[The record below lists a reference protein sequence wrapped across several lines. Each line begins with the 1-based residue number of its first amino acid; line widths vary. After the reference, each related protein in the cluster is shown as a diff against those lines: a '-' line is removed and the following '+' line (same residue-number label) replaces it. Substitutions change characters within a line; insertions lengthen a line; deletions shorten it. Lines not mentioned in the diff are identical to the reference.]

1 MGIYGGLYNIN
12 CDTNFWDLYHNYVF
26 INKNKEYLT
35 EKQIIENSPLLVD
48 IDFRYDKSIK
58 TRQHTKEHIID
69 LITLY
74 AAKINEIYKVES
86 SSTIN
91 VYVMERYEMNLLE
104 DKSKDGIHI
113 VFTISMHKAE
123 QVILRKK

>member
-1 MGIYGGLYNIN
+1 M
-12 CDTNFWDLYHNYVF
+12 

-35 EKQIIENSPLLVD
+35 EKQIIENLPLLVD

-123 QVILRKK
+123 QVILEESKHFHY